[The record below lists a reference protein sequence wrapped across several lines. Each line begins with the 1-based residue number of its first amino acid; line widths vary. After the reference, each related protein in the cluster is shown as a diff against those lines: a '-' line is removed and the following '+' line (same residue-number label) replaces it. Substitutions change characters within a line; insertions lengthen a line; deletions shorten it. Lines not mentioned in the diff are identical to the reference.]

1 MDGVVLAYR
10 VFPRLLRAAGGD
22 HRSQVVTE
30 ASLVRSRDFAIAKRT
45 GIEIR
50 AMGDDQPL
58 SVLTARE
65 QEVLGLILEGMSNAE
80 IAGRLFIT
88 ISTAKVHVRHI
99 LEKLGVNS
107 RLQAALRAQEL
118 LAAAADSTDLKP
130 TTRR

>member
-10 VFPRLLRAAGGD
+10 VFPNVLRAVKGN
-22 HRSQVVTE
+22 HRTQVVTE
-30 ASLVRSRDFAIAKRT
+30 ASLARSRDFAIAKEA
-45 GIEIR
+45 GIELR
-50 AMGDDQPL
+50 ATGDDQPL

-80 IAGRLFIT
+80 IAKRLFIT
-88 ISTAKVHVRHI
+88 VSTAKVHVRHI

-118 LAAAADSTDLKP
+118 LAAAAESTSLNP